1 MGIMGPEKA
10 GKGLDIGLFI
20 LAECALIEKFW
31 LLLSMIACV
40 TDEVML
46 GLYVEITA
54 NASCHVI

>member
-1 MGIMGPEKA
+1 MALKEPGKVLGIEM
-10 GKGLDIGLFI
+10 FI
-20 LAECALIEKFW
+20 LAEFGYIEKIW
-31 LLLSMIACV
+31 LFLSMIACV